1 MTEGEIYLD
10 YNATTPVDPAVLEA
24 MLPWFT
30 SEFGNAASVHPR
42 GRRALGAV
50 EHAREQ
56 VAALLGV
63 SPRRSSGPLAR
74 PKPTTCALKGAVEA
88 SPPGRGRVLLG
99 ATEHKAVLDTGEWL
113 LSQGATV
120 DLVPVDADGLP
131 DATALRELLDDDV
144 AVVSVMLANNETGVI
159 APVAELADLA
169 HEVGALFH
177 TDATQAPGRIPVDL
191 SELGVDLASFSAH
204 KMYGPKGIG
213 CLYVSRSVRLA
224 PHMHGG
230 GHERG
235 LRSGTLNVPGIVGF
249 GAAAALAAEKEPAD
263 SSRYRALVESLVGGL
278 QERVDGVE
286 LVAAG
291 APRLPNTANLR
302 FHGTDGEAVMANA
315 PLVAISSGS
324 ACTSQ
329 VPTASHVLRAMGM
342 TDAEAAECLRFSV
355 GRQTSNTTSS
365 KRWHNSRA
373 PWRGFASSTEVRAM
387 RLESACKPVFARHET
402 FHPRYGWV
410 KKAYDAGAKDP
421 HVFNEDMAVVRLGV
435 GKNMVK
441 SIRHWGHAFRV

>member
-1 MTEGEIYLD
+1 MQ
-10 YNATTPVDPAVLEA
+10 
-24 MLPWFT
+24 
-30 SEFGNAASVHPR
+30 PR
-42 GRRALGAV
+42 SILGGV
-50 EHAREQ
+50 EHL
-56 VAALLGV
+56 V
-63 SPRRSSGPLAR
+63 RSSTLGSRSQLFWVSRRREIVWTSGA
-74 PKPTTCALKGAVEA
+74 TEADNVALKGVVEA

-113 LSQGATV
+113 LSQGVTV

-213 CLYVSRSVRLA
+213 CLYVSRPVRLA

-263 SSRYRALVESLVGGL
+263 SSRYRALVESMVGGL

-286 LVAAG
+286 LVAAK
-291 APRLPNTANLR
+291 AARLPNTANLR

-315 PLVAISSGS
+315 PLVATSSGS

-342 TDAEAAECLRFSV
+342 SDAEAAECLRFSV
-355 GRQTSNTTSS
+355 GRQTSE
-365 KRWHNSRA
+365 HDIDQA
-373 PWRGFASSTEVRAM
+373 VAQLASAVARVRQLNGGA
-387 RLESACKPVFARHET
+387 S
-402 FHPRYGWV
+402 
-410 KKAYDAGAKDP
+410 DAA
-421 HVFNEDMAVVRLGV
+421 
-435 GKNMVK
+435 
-441 SIRHWGHAFRV
+441 